1 MKNNVL
7 KLIKYLYYFSLI
19 ALFIL
24 YLFPGSL
31 IGYLLYEDLGKQP
44 NLVDNPIG
52 TSINHLFCFMYL
64 TTLAVICNLKQN
76 EIFSEGIIKRIF
88 LTKNGEVDLVTN
100 STLTKNF
107 LILSIKTEFKNLN
120 KSSSVFEK
128 YEAKARLN
136 LINKIYKTFDD
147 QLNSK
152 YKVVINQK
160 TIDRV
165 KNSF

>member
-31 IGYLLYEDLGKQP
+31 IGYFLYGDLSKQP

-64 TTLAVICNLKQN
+64 TTLASILNLKQN
-76 EIFSEGIIKRIF
+76 QIFTNFYFIFFISIILELMHNIIPNRAFELYDLFANVVGVLIIF
-88 LTKNGEVDLVTN
+88 L
-100 STLTKNF
+100 F
-107 LILSIKTEFKNLN
+107 
-120 KSSSVFEK
+120 
-128 YEAKARLN
+128 R
-136 LINKIYKTFDD
+136 KI
-147 QLNSK
+147 
-152 YKVVINQK
+152 I
-160 TIDRV
+160 I
-165 KNSF
+165 

>member
-64 TTLAVICNLKQN
+64 TTLAVICNLKQS
-76 EIFSEGIIKRIF
+76 EIFTNFYFIIF
-88 LTKNGEVDLVTN
+88 L
-100 STLTKNF
+100 
-107 LILSIKTEFKNLN
+107 
-120 KSSSVFEK
+120 SVFLEVLHYIIPNRSFELYDLFANVAGVWIVLLLK
-128 YEAKARLN
+128 RL
-136 LINKIYKTFDD
+136 IK
-147 QLNSK
+147 
-152 YKVVINQK
+152 
-160 TIDRV
+160 
-165 KNSF
+165 

>member
-64 TTLAVICNLKQN
+64 TTLAVICNLKQS
-76 EIFSEGIIKRIF
+76 EIFTNFYFIIF
-88 LTKNGEVDLVTN
+88 L
-100 STLTKNF
+100 
-107 LILSIKTEFKNLN
+107 
-120 KSSSVFEK
+120 SVFLEVLHYIIPNRSFELYDLFANVAGVSIILLLK
-128 YEAKARLN
+128 RL
-136 LINKIYKTFDD
+136 IK
-147 QLNSK
+147 
-152 YKVVINQK
+152 
-160 TIDRV
+160 
-165 KNSF
+165 